1 MTHDTTTGPEGL
13 SVTVDTKVSDKG
25 DLKVRYTMTPTGPD
39 SIYAGGATVMV
50 TLDRPDFGPNP
61 PKDAPAIAARYHAGI
76 VASIPRVIEET
87 LAEAVS
93 DAADKARE
101 ESRERLS
108 SIDGLVK
115 AIAVLLLAQNDGDV
129 ETTKVMAHAIL
140 NGEPIPGVDEAF
152 PSLPVE
158 VTPDMRADAIA
169 KVDHAIDT
177 MAALLN

>member
-13 SVTVDTKVSDKG
+13 AVTVDTKVSDKG
-25 DLKVRYTMTPTGPD
+25 DLKVRYTLTPTGPD

-61 PKDAPAIAARYHAGI
+61 PKDAAGI

-87 LAEAVS
+87 LAEAMS
-93 DAADKARE
+93 DSAGKAQDKARDA
-101 ESRERLS
+101 RS
-108 SIDGLVK
+108 SVDGLVK

-140 NGEPIPGVDEAF
+140 NGEPIPGVDEVF